1 MRNFNEI
8 FRKDLAYD
16 NIKSYE
22 KAGLYPLSGRYIFE
36 KTAEG
41 VKLIPQPFLCEKG
54 YIRVDKYIQ

>member
-1 MRNFNEI
+1 M
-8 FRKDLAYD
+8 AYD

-22 KAGLYPLSGRYIFE
+22 KAGLYPLSGRYIFG